1 MITQINH
8 LSWILKTKIWY
19 FSNPNPDYFDWS
31 VPKLAKIDAYT
42 EMTGF
47 FFFFFFYFLLKLY
60 IGEEFWYEISK
71 LEKSPTVIV
80 ERNFLK
86 RERSVLDILVPL
98 YVKKRVN
105 QYTNALWCFQM
116 GGLNILPNFQKE
128 GAWQDLHFERG
139 VAGNKGVTFCSNGG
153 CIFYIKNKLKSE
165 IINDKKKL

>member
-47 FFFFFFYFLLKLY
+47 FLFFFFLFLAKIVHWGGVLIWNFKTGKEPY
-60 IGEEFWYEISK
+60 CNCRKKF
-71 LEKSPTVIV
+71 LEKRKKHFGHFGPTLC
-80 ERNFLK
+80 E
-86 RERSVLDILVPL
+86 
-98 YVKKRVN
+98 KRVN